1 VAWAHGRD
9 RQACRRGARQGAGAR
24 DEVEEGAVAQA
35 QEAAAAATGEEDNE
49 VTLFS
54 FPLVLLIQ

>member
-1 VAWAHGRD
+1 VAWVHERD
-9 RQACRRGARQGAGAR
+9 RQARRRGARQGAGAR

>member
-1 VAWAHGRD
+1 VAWVHGRD
-9 RQACRRGARQGAGAR
+9 RQACRRGAQQGAGAR

-35 QEAAAAATGEEDNE
+35 EEAAAIGEEDNE